1 LRAFTDESL
10 QGAKGKTLQKEIGHY
25 CSALVEALEDDLAAA
40 VRAESF
46 NASQTHELLCKTLSN
61 ACRGPQVR
69 SAPAMGTMREMSAD
83 ATQNVAK
90 RSASACARRRPRRPR
105 AWRAARRRR

>member
-1 LRAFTDESL
+1 MRGCKRGCAERGVLPLPDTCACAHLRSRALDESL

-25 CSALVEALEDDLAAA
+25 CSALVEALEEDLAAA

-69 SAPAMGTMREMSAD
+69 
-83 ATQNVAK
+83 
-90 RSASACARRRPRRPR
+90 
-105 AWRAARRRR
+105 